1 MALSVIA
8 LVGSG
13 CWIVGPIALAAVAIV
28 LAHGALARCFN
39 RFNCRFAVLWRHV
52 QLLCGLGGLH
62 EGVAV
67 CRQRDTGPLFHSS
80 GFLFHVH
87 GFVARLA
94 QQCYLCLDF
103 AARLSEFARQRGTA
117 SAFLFERLAM
127 LHYAPRQISSHGGGL
142 LRDGGRFVALL
153 FERLYALR
161 GFCPQLLE
169 LGTPGLG
176 QLLRQSLGRLL
187 R

>member
-28 LAHGALARCFN
+28 WAHGALARWFN

-67 CRQRDTGPLFHSS
+67 CRQKPLFHSS

-94 QQCYLCLDF
+94 QQYYLCLDV
-103 AARLSEFARQRGTA
+103 AARLSEFAR
-117 SAFLFERLAM
+117 
-127 LHYAPRQISSHGGGL
+127 
-142 LRDGGRFVALL
+142 
-153 FERLYALR
+153 
-161 GFCPQLLE
+161 
-169 LGTPGLG
+169 
-176 QLLRQSLGRLL
+176 
-187 R
+187 